1 MKEIKNQNGAAAV
14 EFAIVFPILLV
25 LVFGIIEFSIMLYN
39 KAMITNA
46 SREGARTGIV
56 FAIPRV
62 SDTDITS
69 VINTYCSNSLITF
82 GDQNTPVVAIS
93 RSGTGSEAGD
103 ILTVSVSYH
112 YDYLVLPN
120 LIESLI
126 SGMDLTATTVMR
138 ME

>member
-1 MKEIKNQNGAAAV
+1 MKEIKNQKGAAAV
-14 EFAIVFPILLV
+14 EFAIVFPLLLV

-56 FAIPRV
+56 FAMPRV
-62 SDTDITS
+62 SDTVITS
-69 VINTYCSNSLITF
+69 VIDSYCSNSLISF
-82 GDQNTPVVAIS
+82 GDQNQPVVTIS
-93 RSGTGSEAGD
+93 RSGSGAEAGD